1 MSLSF
6 LSSYSTSNRWELD
19 RPDCVCIH
27 IIAKSPRCQLEVNA
41 QHTDVQQCKDG
52 SHHQDQQRD
61 RASIANLIELERLAV
76 LVDGQE
82 LCIGVGASCQD
93 KDQGEIGERRQCD
106 EQQVGGNSTLDEG
119 ERNKPNACPQPGP
132 INRGCLEQFRWNAF

>member
-1 MSLSF
+1 MSLSS

-19 RPDCVCIH
+19 LPDCVCIH

-41 QHTDVQQCKDG
+41 QHTDVQQSKDG

-61 RASIANLIELERLAV
+61 RASIANLIELERHVV
-76 LVDGQE
+76 LVNCQE

-93 KDQGEIGERRQCD
+93 IDQREIGERRQVD
-106 EQQVGGNSTLDEG
+106 DQQVGGNNTPKDCLKGALSTTHQHG
-119 ERNKPNACPQPGP
+119 
-132 INRGCLEQFRWNAF
+132 

>member
-19 RPDCVCIH
+19 LPDCVCIH

-41 QHTDVQQCKDG
+41 QHPDVHQCKDG

-61 RASIANLIELERLAV
+61 SASIANLIELERHGL

-82 LCIGVGASCQD
+82 LCIGVGACGRALARPELAD
-93 KDQGEIGERRQCD
+93 HRYCTDH
-106 EQQVGGNSTLDEG
+106 
-119 ERNKPNACPQPGP
+119 
-132 INRGCLEQFRWNAF
+132 